1 MKPWH
6 LPSALLWAL
15 LALLALLALTTA
27 LAYQRL
33 GALNTPIA
41 LAIATTKALV
51 VAAIFMELRERRPL
65 TIAFAAAGF
74 FWLAILM
81 WLAGTDFTTRPGFP
95 PRPPPRSSVGVLT
108 LPLQRAASAWEPT
121 LQIEISL
128 TRARRLS

>member
-74 FWLAILM
+74 FWLAILL
-81 WLAGTDFTTRPGFP
+81 WLAATDFLTRPDFP
-95 PRPPPRSSVGVLT
+95 PRSPPSMSRTDHAIAVADRSDV
-108 LPLQRAASAWEPT
+108 ASA
-121 LQIEISL
+121 LDRFL
-128 TRARRLS
+128 RLGEL